1 MRETALDELCTVLFQ
16 SLRRADQ
23 RSRGAEYL
31 RGLLA
36 TPGRKSI
43 RNIAAAT
50 GGPEQGLH
58 HFVSD
63 STWDWTP
70 VRRTLAEFVVTHA
83 RPQAWVL
90 RPMVIPK
97 AGNQSVGVGRRFDP
111 VLGHTLNAQQAVGVW
126 AASESTSTPVSW
138 RLHLSSSWLTD
149 TRRRDRAAIPD
160 EAGPETVGDC
170 AVEAFREVDGVAER
184 PVVLDARE
192 MDAATIV
199 RRLVADDTPFVARV
213 PNTLRLSAAVP
224 VLPGHGT
231 DTVPADWLMGAIKD
245 LRRPVTW
252 ADPDG
257 LPRNALAAVAP
268 VVLSDVGELRLLGV
282 ADAGSAWPDE
292 LWLTTLPGAS
302 AGALLRLARLTQRVD
317 RDFAEIAE
325 RVGIRDFSG
334 RSFVGWH
341 RHVTLASAAH
351 AVIAVSG
358 PPVARLVS

>member
-1 MRETALDELCTVLFQ
+1 MRDTALDELCAVLFE

-23 RSRGAEYL
+23 RSRGVEYL

-70 VRRTLAEFVVTHA
+70 VRRALAGFVIAHTEPPV
-83 RPQAWVL
+83 WVL

-97 AGNQSVGVGRRFDP
+97 AGTQSVGVGRRFDP
-111 VLGHTLNAQQAVGVW
+111 ALGQTLNAQQAVGVW
-126 AASESTSTPVSW
+126 AAADWTSSPVSW
-138 RLHLSSSWLTD
+138 RLQLSSSWLTD
-149 TRRRDRAAIPD
+149 RRRRGRAAIPD
-160 EAGPETVGDC
+160 EAEPETIGDC
-170 AVEAFREVDGVAER
+170 AVEALRELDGVAER

-192 MDAATIV
+192 MDAAVVV
-199 RRLVADDTPFVARV
+199 RRLVAAGTSFVARV
-213 PNTLRLSAAVP
+213 PNTLRVSAAVP

-231 DTVPADWLMGAIKD
+231 DTVPAEWLMAAVKD

-252 ADPDG
+252 TDPDG
-257 LPRNALAAVAP
+257 RSHPALAAVAP
-268 VVLSDVGELRLLGV
+268 VVVPDVGELRLLGV
-282 ADAGSAWPDE
+282 SDVGGMWPDE
-292 LWLTTLPGAS
+292 LWLTTLS
-302 AGALLRLARLTQRVD
+302 DVTAGALLRLARLTRRVD
-317 RDFAEIAE
+317 RDFTEIAD
-325 RVGIRDFSG
+325 RVGIRDYSG

-351 AVIAVSG
+351 AVLAVTGPSG
-358 PPVARLVS
+358 TRLVS

>member
-1 MRETALDELCTVLFQ
+1 MRDTALDELCAVLFE

-23 RSRGAEYL
+23 RSRGVEYL

-70 VRRTLAEFVVTHA
+70 VRRALAGFVIAHTE
-83 RPQAWVL
+83 PQAWVL

-111 VLGHTLNAQQAVGVW
+111 TLGQTLNAQQAVGVW
-126 AASESTSTPVSW
+126 AAAEWTSSPVSW

-149 TRRRDRAAIPD
+149 AHRRDRAAIPD

-170 AVEAFREVDGVAER
+170 AVEAFRELDGVAER

-192 MDAATIV
+192 MDAAPTV
-199 RRLVADDTPFVARV
+199 RRLVAAGAPFVARV
-213 PNTLRLSAAVP
+213 PNTLRVSAAVP

-231 DTVPADWLMGAIKD
+231 ETVPAEWLMGAVKD

-252 ADPDG
+252 TDSAG
-257 LPRNALAAVAP
+257 VPRTALAAVAP
-268 VVLSDVGELRLLGV
+268 VVVPDVGELRLLGASEV
-282 ADAGSAWPDE
+282 GEAWPDE
-292 LWLTTLPGAS
+292 LWLTTVADAS
-302 AGALLRLARLTQRVD
+302 ARTLLRLARLTHRVD
-317 RDFAEIAE
+317 RDFAEIAD

-351 AVIAVSG
+351 AVVAVTGSPG
-358 PPVARLVS
+358 TRLVS

>member
-1 MRETALDELCTVLFQ
+1 MRETTLDELCAVLFA

-23 RSRGAEYL
+23 RTRGVEYL

-70 VRRTLAEFVVTHA
+70 VRRALARFVVA
-83 RPQAWVL
+83 RAEPRAWVL

-111 VLGHTLNAQQAVGVW
+111 ALGQTLNAQQAVGVW
-126 AASESTSTPVSW
+126 AASERTSSPVGW
-138 RLHLSSSWLTD
+138 RLHLSQAWLTD
-149 TRRRDRAAIPD
+149 GRRRDRAAIPD
-160 EAGPETVGDC
+160 EAEPETIGDC
-170 AVEAFREVDGVAER
+170 AVAAFHELDGIADR

-192 MDAATIV
+192 MDAATTV
-199 RRLVADDTPFVARV
+199 RRLGEAGVPFLVRV
-213 PNTLRLSAAVP
+213 PTTLRVSAARP
-224 VLPGHGT
+224 VLPGHG
-231 DTVPADWLMGAIKD
+231 DETVPADVLMGAIKE

-252 ADPDG
+252 ADAG
-257 LPRNALAAVAP
+257 GVPRTVLAAVTP
-268 VVLSDVGELRLLGV
+268 VVLPEVGEVRLLGLAHV
-282 ADAGSAWPDE
+282 GEPWPDE
-292 LWLTTLPGAS
+292 LWLTTVS
-302 AGALLRLARLTQRVD
+302 AAPATLSALTRLTDRVD
-317 RDFAEIAE
+317 RDFATIAD

-351 AVIAVSG
+351 AVLAVPG
-358 PPVARLVS
+358 PPGVRLVS